1 MSMAE
6 VIESIEKDMRRELGE
21 RIGEPNEEVDCR
33 TLGDKQDVSSKKIN
47 TDILKDFPSTNWTLE
62 GMIGSGLKNIKE
74 YCSTCRHYINRDG
87 ECCNADSDYCGGFR
101 GLDDSC
107 EHWEGW

>member
-6 VIESIEKDMRRELGE
+6 VIESIEKDMWQELGE
-21 RIGEPNEEVDCR
+21 RIDEPHEEVDC
-33 TLGDKQDVSSKKIN
+33 Q
-47 TDILKDFPSTNWTLE
+47 TLE
-62 GMIGSGLKNIKE
+62 DKPE

-87 ECCNADSDYCGGFR
+87 ECCNTDSDYCGGFR

-107 EHWEGW
+107 EHWEGWD

>member
-6 VIESIEKDMRRELGE
+6 VIESIEKDMWQELGK
-21 RIGEPNEEVDCR
+21 RIDEPHEEVDCH
-33 TLGDKQDVSSKKIN
+33 TLEDKPEVSPKKIN

-62 GMIGSGLKNIKE
+62 GMLGSGLKDIKE
-74 YCSTCRHYINRDG
+74 YCSTCRHYIERDR
-87 ECCNADSDYCGGFR
+87 ECYNEYSDYCGGFR
-101 GLDDSC
+101 CLDDSC